1 MADLRRLPVT
11 LATPAAFA
19 PYGQVILPSEDGT
32 PFGPDDAQLALSSGT
47 PRFYAMR
54 LPYRANRFDRITRHL
69 RVTQCLGSMMGVPWR
84 LAVAP
89 PSPGRDAPDP
99 DAIRA
104 FAIPGD
110 RFVKLDAGTWHA
122 GPYFDAAHADFY
134 NLELA
139 DTNVVD
145 HDTCRLAE
153 RFGLAF
159 EFATN

>member
-1 MADLRRLPVT
+1 MPDLRRLAT
-11 LATPAAFA
+11 ALATPADFA
-19 PYGQVILPSEDGT
+19 PFGQVILPSEDGT
-32 PFGPDDAQLALSSGT
+32 PFGPDDAQLVLSSGT

-54 LPYRANRFDRITRHL
+54 LLQRGNCFDRITRH
-69 RVTQCLGSMMGVPWR
+69 RHVTQCLGSMMGVAWR
-84 LAVAP
+84 IAVAP
-89 PSPGRDAPDP
+89 PAPDRDAPDP

-104 FAIPGD
+104 FDVPGD
-110 RFVKLDAGTWHA
+110 RFIKLHAGTWHA
-122 GPYFDAAHADFY
+122 GPYFDAGHADFY

-159 EFATN
+159 EFDVS

>member
-1 MADLRRLPVT
+1 MPGLRRLVPALAEPV
-11 LATPAAFA
+11 AFA
-19 PYGQVILPSEDGT
+19 PFGQVILPAEDGL
-32 PFGPDDAQLALSSGT
+32 PFGPDDAQLDLAAGT

-54 LPYRANRFDRITRHL
+54 LHRRPGRFDRITRHH

-89 PSPGRDAPDP
+89 PSRASDAPDP

-104 FAIPGD
+104 FAVPGD
-110 RFVKLDAGTWHA
+110 RFVKLHAGTWHA
-122 GPYFDAAHADFY
+122 GPYFDAPHADFY

-159 EFATN
+159 EFDVS